1 MRTLG
6 RASERRMIIA
16 AVIVLTL
23 SAFIQPQILCPTSR
37 SPGIPSL
44 NPPDGLASGTLAY
57 ATFLG
62 GFSMDIGWGIAVDAS
77 GSAYV
82 TGRTT
87 SPDFPVTPG
96 AFQTAYG
103 GQGDA
108 FVAKLSPDGSQVVW
122 ATFLG
127 GSGGEGAGSVAVDSS
142 NNVYVAGATG
152 SLDFPT
158 TAGAFDQTANGRTD
172 AFVAMLSPDGS
183 QLLWS
188 TYLGGADNEDT
199 DALAIGGSGNVYVT
213 GSTTSPDF
221 PVTPGA
227 FDETCGT
234 DGTCN
239 WDGMVNHDDVFVT
252 EISPDGHSLV
262 WSTFLGA
269 EDLDHPWT
277 IVVDAAGFPVIAGI
291 TSSTGFP
298 ATPGAFQSTFRGG
311 RSDAFIA
318 KLSPDGSTLAWATFL
333 GGSGSDGGFVTL
345 DAAGAIAICGGT
357 DSLDFPVTPGAY
369 QTTLGG
375 DMDAFVGK
383 MSSDG
388 RTLVWATYLGGTEKD
403 SCDAVSD
410 GSGAIHVT
418 GFTNSSDF
426 PVTPDAFDSS
436 YNGGVND
443 AFVAQLDSTGSR
455 LIYATFLGGIGED
468 GADHAVLDASGD
480 VYVSGRTNSPDFPAT
495 PGAFDTSFN
504 GLRDA
509 YVVKSVVT
517 ARVNTPPALSWT
529 GEPSYVADGL
539 DPEAGTNRTTFSYK
553 VAYADADGDP
563 PTQIKVKIEK
573 PLGTPWGTFPMAF
586 AGWVGAPNDYAAG
599 AIYMFSTTLPAGT
612 DFWYSFRATDGW
624 DWATGPPTIPIDA
637 PDVVAD
643 NPPVALAQASP
654 TVAHMGDVITFDA
667 TGSTDDFGIVAYQW
681 DFGDG
686 ANDSNSVITHTYASR
701 GTFIATLTVWDASN
715 QNDTDTVSVLIENR
729 PPNANA
735 GPDQTVTKKTQVTLD
750 GTGSSDSDG
759 DSLTYAWMQTGG
771 SVVALLGANTPTP
784 TFTPPTSGIYTFQ
797 LTVDDG
803 NGGVAADTVEVTAT
817 NTPPVAEAGPDQT
830 ARKNTLVALDGSRS
844 SDSDGDILTFTW
856 AQISGPA
863 VTLTDAGTDT
873 PTFTPARVG
882 TYAFRLTIDDG
893 DGGTSEDAV
902 SVTVWGLPP
911 IASLVARPPSAEVG
925 AQIEFDASGSA
936 DPDGT
941 IVDFAFLF
949 SDDAS
954 MSGSTAVRNHS
965 YAAPGSYVV
974 TLTVTDDDGNVST
987 ASVTV
992 EITSIPP
999 SAEANY
1005 KPLVAVIFAII
1016 LLLAGVWSSRKKP
1029 WKGGKDGMAVAKTF
1043 MISSMPFILAEAV
1056 TGVVSLL
1063 TGILSIPPIIGFG
1076 TAIDLVVLVAGLVM
1090 GAHGILKSPGAR

>member
-1 MRTLG
+1 M
-6 RASERRMIIA
+6 E
-16 AVIVLTL
+16 
-23 SAFIQPQILCPTSR
+23 
-37 SPGIPSL
+37 
-44 NPPDGLASGTLAY
+44 
-57 ATFLG
+57 
-62 GFSMDIGWGIAVDAS
+62 IGWSIAVDAS

-82 TGRTT
+82 AGRTM
-87 SPDFPVTPG
+87 SPNFPVTPG
-96 AFQTAYG
+96 AFQTIFRGDA
-103 GQGDA
+103 DA

-127 GSGGEGAGSVAVDSS
+127 GSGGEGAGAVAVDSS

-172 AFVAMLSPDGS
+172 AFVTMLSPDGS
-183 QLLWS
+183 RLLWS
-188 TYLGGADNEDT
+188 TYLGGADNEDAY
-199 DALAIGGSGNVYVT
+199 ALAVGGSGSVYVT

-239 WDGMVNHDDVFVT
+239 WNGISNHDDVFVT
-252 EISPDGHSLV
+252 EISPDGHSLE

-269 EDLDHPWT
+269 EDLDRPRT
-277 IVVDAAGFPVIAGI
+277 IIVDAAGFPVVAGI
-291 TSSTGFP
+291 TSSTEFP
-298 ATPGAFQSTFRGG
+298 ATPGVFQSTFRGG

-318 KLSPDGSTLAWATFL
+318 KLRPDGSTLAWATFL
-333 GGSGSDGGFVTL
+333 GGSGSDDGFVTL

-357 DSLDFPVTPGAY
+357 YSSDFPVTPGAY

-383 MSSDG
+383 MSPDG
-388 RTLVWATYLGGTEKD
+388 RTLVWATYLGGIGED

-410 GSGAIHVT
+410 GSGTIHLT
-418 GFTNSSDF
+418 GYTNSSDF
-426 PVTPDAFDSS
+426 PVTPDAYNSS
-436 YNGGVND
+436 YNGGVDD

-455 LIYATFLGGIGED
+455 LAYATYLGGSGED
-468 GADHAVLDASGD
+468 GADLSVLDADGD
-480 VYVSGRTNSPDFPAT
+480 VYVSGRTNSPDFPVT
-495 PGAFDTSFN
+495 PGAFDTSYN
-504 GLRDA
+504 GDLDA

-517 ARVNTPPALSWT
+517 ARVNTPPTLSWT

-539 DPEAGTNRTTFSYK
+539 DPEAGTNRTTFSYR

-573 PLGTPWGTFPMAF
+573 PLGTPWGMFPMAF
-586 AGWVGAPNDYAAG
+586 AGWVGAPDDYVAG
-599 AIYMFSTTLPAGT
+599 AIYEFPTTLPAGT

-624 DWATGPPTIPIDA
+624 DLATGPPTIPIDA

-643 NPPVALAQASP
+643 DPPVAVAHASP

-667 TGSTDDFGIVAYQW
+667 TSSTDDFGIVAYKW

-686 ANDSNSVITHTYASR
+686 ANGSNSVTTHTYASR
-701 GTFIATLTVWDASN
+701 GTFIADLTVWDAAN

-729 PPNANA
+729 PPIANA
-735 GPDQTVTKKTQVTLD
+735 GSDQTVTKKTRVTLD
-750 GTGSSDSDG
+750 GTGSLDPDSDA
-759 DSLTYAWMQTGG
+759 LTYSWVQTGG
-771 SVVALLGANTPTP
+771 SVVALPGADSPTP

-803 NGGVAADTVEVTAT
+803 NGGEAADAVKVTAT

-830 ARKNTLVALDGSRS
+830 ARKNTLVALNGSLS

-856 AQISGPA
+856 VNVSGPV
-863 VTLTDAGTDT
+863 VTLADAGTDA

-882 TYAFRLTIDDG
+882 TYVFRLTVDDG
-893 DGGTSEDAV
+893 DGGTSEDTV

-911 IASLVARPPSAEVG
+911 IADLVARPGSSRVG

-936 DPDGT
+936 DPDGV

-949 SDDAS
+949 GDGAS
-954 MSGSTAVRNHS
+954 MSGSAAVRNHS
-965 YAAPGSYVV
+965 YAAPGLYVV
-974 TLTVTDDDGNVST
+974 KLTVTDDDGNVST
-987 ASVTV
+987 ASVTI
-992 EITSIPP
+992 EITSMPP

-1005 KPLVAVIFAII
+1005 KPLVAVIFAVV
-1016 LLLAGVWSSRKKP
+1016 LLVAGLWSSKKKP
-1029 WKGGKDGMAVAKTF
+1029 WKGGKDRMAVAKAFAIT
-1043 MISSMPFILAEAV
+1043 SLPLILAEAGTGIVSFV
-1056 TGVVSLL
+1056 TGEPR
-1063 TGILSIPPIIGFG
+1063 IPPFVGVG
-1076 TAIDLVVLVAGLVM
+1076 TAVDLAILIAGLVVALLRALRT
-1090 GAHGILKSPGAR
+1090 GQSQVQISGKPKSL

>member
-1 MRTLG
+1 
-6 RASERRMIIA
+6 
-16 AVIVLTL
+16 
-23 SAFIQPQILCPTSR
+23 
-37 SPGIPSL
+37 
-44 NPPDGLASGTLAY
+44 
-57 ATFLG
+57 
-62 GFSMDIGWGIAVDAS
+62 
-77 GSAYV
+77 
-82 TGRTT
+82 
-87 SPDFPVTPG
+87 
-96 AFQTAYG
+96 
-103 GQGDA
+103 
-108 FVAKLSPDGSQVVW
+108 
-122 ATFLG
+122 
-127 GSGGEGAGSVAVDSS
+127 
-142 NNVYVAGATG
+142 
-152 SLDFPT
+152 
-158 TAGAFDQTANGRTD
+158 
-172 AFVAMLSPDGS
+172 
-183 QLLWS
+183 
-188 TYLGGADNEDT
+188 
-199 DALAIGGSGNVYVT
+199 
-213 GSTTSPDF
+213 
-221 PVTPGA
+221 
-227 FDETCGT
+227 
-234 DGTCN
+234 
-239 WDGMVNHDDVFVT
+239 
-252 EISPDGHSLV
+252 
-262 WSTFLGA
+262 
-269 EDLDHPWT
+269 
-277 IVVDAAGFPVIAGI
+277 
-291 TSSTGFP
+291 
-298 ATPGAFQSTFRGG
+298 
-311 RSDAFIA
+311 
-318 KLSPDGSTLAWATFL
+318 
-333 GGSGSDGGFVTL
+333 
-345 DAAGAIAICGGT
+345 
-357 DSLDFPVTPGAY
+357 
-369 QTTLGG
+369 
-375 DMDAFVGK
+375 
-383 MSSDG
+383 
-388 RTLVWATYLGGTEKD
+388 
-403 SCDAVSD
+403 
-410 GSGAIHVT
+410 
-418 GFTNSSDF
+418 
-426 PVTPDAFDSS
+426 
-436 YNGGVND
+436 
-443 AFVAQLDSTGSR
+443 
-455 LIYATFLGGIGED
+455 
-468 GADHAVLDASGD
+468 
-480 VYVSGRTNSPDFPAT
+480 
-495 PGAFDTSFN
+495 
-504 GLRDA
+504 
-509 YVVKSVVT
+509 
-517 ARVNTPPALSWT
+517 
-529 GEPSYVADGL
+529 
-539 DPEAGTNRTTFSYK
+539 
-553 VAYADADGDP
+553 
-563 PTQIKVKIEK
+563 
-573 PLGTPWGTFPMAF
+573 
-586 AGWVGAPNDYAAG
+586 
-599 AIYMFSTTLPAGT
+599 
-612 DFWYSFRATDGW
+612 
-624 DWATGPPTIPIDA
+624 
-637 PDVVAD
+637 
-643 NPPVALAQASP
+643 
-654 TVAHMGDVITFDA
+654 
-667 TGSTDDFGIVAYQW
+667 
-681 DFGDG
+681 
-686 ANDSNSVITHTYASR
+686 
-701 GTFIATLTVWDASN
+701 
-715 QNDTDTVSVLIENR
+715 VSVLIENR